1 MRPANGPALLDLPPR
16 LWYNA
21 LSINLRSVILMW
33 DQTIDLPSLLRRLER
48 PEGTVDVVL
57 DTDTANEIDD
67 QFALSYLLASSDK
80 LHTKAIYAAPFFN
93 DNSSGPQDGMEKSY
107 QEILR
112 LLELAHCTQYRQVVF
127 KGATGYLPD
136 ENTPVSSPASQDLA
150 QRAMEY
156 SPEHPLY
163 VVAIGAITN
172 VASALL
178 LNPEIASRI
187 VVVWLGGHAW
197 HWPHNEEFN
206 AWQDVAADRVVF
218 GCGAAVVQLPCQG
231 VVSTFHTSGPEL
243 EFHLKGKNALCD
255 YLVSIVEESERAA
268 GSGPCWSRP
277 IWDVTAVGWLVNK
290 AFMEDRLEP
299 SPIFQYDNHYSFD
312 RTRHPVKYVYSI
324 HRDKLFADLFQKL
337 AALGNS

>member
-1 MRPANGPALLDLPPR
+1 
-16 LWYNA
+16 
-21 LSINLRSVILMW
+21 MW

-48 PEGTVDVVL
+48 PEGPVDVVL

-93 DNSSGPQDGMEKSY
+93 DNSSSPQDGMEKSY

-163 VVAIGAITN
+163 VVAIGAITD

-178 LNPEIASRI
+178 LLN
-187 VVVWLGGHAW
+187 
-197 HWPHNEEFN
+197 
-206 AWQDVAADRVVF
+206 
-218 GCGAAVVQLPCQG
+218 
-231 VVSTFHTSGPEL
+231 
-243 EFHLKGKNALCD
+243 
-255 YLVSIVEESERAA
+255 
-268 GSGPCWSRP
+268 
-277 IWDVTAVGWLVNK
+277 
-290 AFMEDRLEP
+290 P
-299 SPIFQYDNHYSFD
+299 SPPGSWWFGWEGTLGTGPTMRNSTPGRMWRQTGWSSAAAPLWFSFPAKELFPPS
-312 RTRHPVKYVYSI
+312 TLPVPNW
-324 HRDKLFADLFQKL
+324 
-337 AALGNS
+337 NST